1 MSRKKPTH
9 KLFFGLFIR
18 VFSVL
23 TLIVVAFFALVFSPP
38 MQAMLQKSSHE
49 SFAQRASSKAAAVSQ
64 NLRRRWSNLDS
75 VASDLNTTLAD
86 TLNENNA
93 NISDIAD
100 NAHLNQTILAN
111 MYSQLVNLIRQ
122 MNVNDA
128 YIILNGPGR
137 ESEPAKTARA
147 ALYLRTYAPNDYYP
161 KNSDLLLR
169 IGVPAISR
177 TNNLALDSSWQ
188 SCFVPSLCA
197 DTDFWD
203 QPYNAYLHSQGTA
216 NATPSDWGYWCMGH
230 KLYEQDSANLMTYS
244 APLYDANGTLWGILG
259 IGVFRQ
265 NLESVLPAADLGDSG
280 GAWLLARESRSSMRT
295 IWAFGDP
302 AYTAYLGGSSLFLT
316 AQDHL
321 STSTVNKVQG
331 IKEDLAAVAVPL
343 QLYANNTPYAD
354 NQLYLIA
361 VTPLNILNRAA
372 RQITYLLCILGLTM
386 WLACMV
392 GITLISWTTARPITG
407 LAKEIRAIAPQKPL
421 HLTRTGIEEIDL
433 LSQAIEQK
441 NREAV
446 EEASRFS
453 EIAEM
458 TGELFGAFEVDKAS
472 GKVFI
477 TGDMVHLLGLEP
489 SQHWVEMPK
498 NLFDW
503 RMELLMRNQ
512 LNKDEPIY
520 RLINEDGSC
529 QWIKLS
535 ARTGE
540 YNIRGVITNVTDQ
553 VDRRLK
559 MDYEHTYDVLT
570 DLMNNRAFQER
581 LNLLFAGKKS
591 LGLGLMIM
599 WDLDDLKS
607 INDSYGHESGDGYI
621 HSFANWLKT
630 ISGAGSIGF
639 SARRSGDEFFTFVC
653 GFDSVEKRK
662 AFLLEMS
669 RHLQDM
675 TDELYSGTVVKLS
688 ASAGAARFPEDADTP
703 TDLMRCA
710 DAAMY
715 AAKRKGKGMIEL
727 FDATR
732 DCRQSVYL
740 TDLEK
745 LNRLIEQ
752 RMVRFAYQPIV
763 RLRDAQIM
771 GYEMLMRPQGDDF
784 SNPQEALSAAKSLG
798 MLYQM
803 EHLTLFGA
811 IEQAIRDLESGVLA
825 PGRRLLINS
834 IANECLSDEDCAKL
848 CSLALPAL
856 DHQVTLEVTEG
867 EPLNAGELTARK
879 RALLHQLHGRFAL
892 DDYGTGYNGRTTLL
906 TLYPEIIKMD
916 RSLVRN
922 LDTDTYKQEFLR
934 NLVAFATERS
944 MMVLAEGV
952 ETVDELRAA
961 IRLGADLAQGYVL
974 ARPAFT
980 PPELPDEI
988 TAVILENR

>member
-1 MSRKKPTH
+1 MSQKKPTH
-9 KLFFGLFIR
+9 KLFFWLFIR
-18 VFSVL
+18 VFGVL

-38 MQAMLQKSSHE
+38 VQTILQKSSHE

-86 TLNENNA
+86 TLHENNA
-93 NISDIAD
+93 DISDIAD

-111 MYSQLVNLIRQ
+111 MYSPLVNLIRQ

-137 ESEPAKTARA
+137 ENEPAKTARA
-147 ALYLRTYAPNDYYP
+147 ALYLRTNAPNNYYP

-177 TNNLALDSSWQ
+177 TYNLALDSYWQ

-197 DTDFWD
+197 DTDFFD

-216 NATPSDWGYWCMGH
+216 NAAPSDWGYWCMGR
-230 KLYEQDSANLMTYS
+230 KLYEHDAANLMTYS
-244 APLYDANGTLWGILG
+244 VPLYNASGTLWGILG
-259 IGVFRQ
+259 IGFFQQ
-265 NLESVLPAADLGDSG
+265 NLESVLPAADLGDGG

-302 AYTAYLGGSSLFLT
+302 AYTVYLGDSSLFLA

-321 STSTVNKVQG
+321 AISIVDKVQG
-331 IKEDLAAVAVPL
+331 ITEDLAAVSVPL
-343 QLYANNTPYAD
+343 QLYANNTPYAG

-361 VTPLNILNRAA
+361 VTPLSILNRAA
-372 RQITYLLCILGLTM
+372 IQITTLLCILGCAV
-386 WLACMV
+386 WFACIL
-392 GITLISWTTARPITG
+392 GTTLIAWVTTRPIAG
-407 LAKEIRAIAPQKPL
+407 LSEEVRSMAPQKTMR
-421 HLTRTGIEEIDL
+421 LTRTGITEIDV
-433 LSQAIEQK
+433 LSQAVEQK
-441 NREAV
+441 NREV
-446 EEASRFS
+446 MEEASRFS

-458 TGELFGAFEVDKAS
+458 TGELFGAFEVEKAS

-498 NLFDW
+498 NLFDR

-535 ARTGE
+535 MRTGE
-540 YNIRGVITNVTDQ
+540 YSIRGVITNVTDQ

-581 LNLLFAGKKS
+581 LNKLFVGKKS

-630 ISGAGSIGF
+630 VSSAGSIGF

-662 AFLLEMS
+662 ALLLEMS
-669 RHLQDM
+669 RHLQNM

-703 TDLMRCA
+703 IDLMRCA

-784 SNPQEALSAAKSLG
+784 SNPQEVLSAAKSLG

-811 IEQAIRDLESGVLA
+811 VEQAIRDLESGVLA
-825 PGRRLLINS
+825 PGRRLLMNS

-848 CSLALPAL
+848 CDLALPAL

-867 EPLNAGELTARK
+867 EPMNAELTARK
-879 RALLHQLHGRFAL
+879 RALLHHLHGRFAL

>member
-1 MSRKKPTH
+1 MSQKKPTH
-9 KLFFGLFIR
+9 KLFFWLFIR

-23 TLIVVAFFALVFSPP
+23 TLTIVAFFALVFSPP
-38 MQAMLQKSSHE
+38 LQTILQKSSHE

-86 TLNENNA
+86 TLHENNA

-100 NAHLNQTILAN
+100 NPHLNQTILAN
-111 MYSQLVNLIRQ
+111 MYSPLVNLIRQ

-137 ESEPAKTARA
+137 ENEPAKTARA
-147 ALYLRTYAPNDYYP
+147 ALYLRTNAPNNYYP

-169 IGVPAISR
+169 IGAPAISR
-177 TNNLALDSSWQ
+177 TYNLALDSYWQ

-197 DTDFWD
+197 DTDFFD

-216 NATPSDWGYWCMGH
+216 NAAPSDWGYWCMGR
-230 KLYEQDSANLMTYS
+230 KLYKHDAANLMTYS
-244 APLYDANGTLWGILG
+244 VPLYNASGTLWGILG
-259 IGVFRQ
+259 IGFLQQ
-265 NLESVLPAADLGDSG
+265 NLENVLPAADLGDGG
-280 GAWLLARESRSSMRT
+280 GAWLLAHESHSSMRT

-302 AYTAYLGGSSLFLT
+302 AYTVYLGNSSLSLT
-316 AQDHL
+316 AQEHL
-321 STSTVNKVQG
+321 ATSTVDKVQG
-331 IKEDLAAVAVPL
+331 ITEDLAAVSVPL

-361 VTPLNILNRAA
+361 VTPLSILNRAA
-372 RQITYLLCILGLTM
+372 IQITTLLCILGHVI
-386 WLACMV
+386 WLACIL
-392 GITLISWTTARPITG
+392 GTTLIAWVTTRPITD
-407 LAKEIRAIAPQKPL
+407 LSKEVRAMAPQKPM
-421 HLTRTGIEEIDL
+421 HLTRTGIEEIDV
-433 LSQAIEQK
+433 LSQAVEQK

-458 TGELFGAFEVDKAS
+458 TGELFGAFEVEKAS

-489 SQHWVEMPK
+489 SQHWVEMPQ
-498 NLFDW
+498 NLFDR
-503 RMELLMRNQ
+503 RMEILMRDQ

-535 ARTGE
+535 VRTGE
-540 YNIRGVITNVTDQ
+540 YSIRGVITNVTDQ

-581 LNLLFAGKKS
+581 LNQLFVGKKS

-607 INDSYGHESGDGYI
+607 INDSHGHESGDGYI

-630 ISGAGSIGF
+630 ISGAGPIGF
-639 SARRSGDEFFTFVC
+639 SARRSGDEFFTFLC

-669 RHLQDM
+669 RHLHDM

-703 TDLMRCA
+703 TELMRCA

-715 AAKRKGKGMIEL
+715 AAKREGKGMIEL

-732 DCRQSVYL
+732 DRRQSVYL

-763 RLRDAQIM
+763 RLRDARIM
-771 GYEMLMRPQGDDF
+771 GYEMLLRPQGDDF
-784 SNPQEALSAAKSLG
+784 SNPQEVLSAAKSLG

-825 PGRRLLINS
+825 PGRRLLMNS

-848 CSLALPAL
+848 CDLALPVL

-867 EPLNAGELTARK
+867 EPMNAELTARK
-879 RALLHQLHGRFAL
+879 RALLHHLHGRFAL

-934 NLVAFATERS
+934 NLVAFAAERS

>member
-1 MSRKKPTH
+1 
-9 KLFFGLFIR
+9 
-18 VFSVL
+18 
-23 TLIVVAFFALVFSPP
+23 
-38 MQAMLQKSSHE
+38 
-49 SFAQRASSKAAAVSQ
+49 
-64 NLRRRWSNLDS
+64 
-75 VASDLNTTLAD
+75 
-86 TLNENNA
+86 
-93 NISDIAD
+93 
-100 NAHLNQTILAN
+100 
-111 MYSQLVNLIRQ
+111 MY
-122 MNVNDA
+122 
-128 YIILNGPGR
+128 
-137 ESEPAKTARA
+137 
-147 ALYLRTYAPNDYYP
+147 
-161 KNSDLLLR
+161 
-169 IGVPAISR
+169 
-177 TNNLALDSSWQ
+177 
-188 SCFVPSLCA
+188 
-197 DTDFWD
+197 
-203 QPYNAYLHSQGTA
+203 
-216 NATPSDWGYWCMGH
+216 
-230 KLYEQDSANLMTYS
+230 
-244 APLYDANGTLWGILG
+244 
-259 IGVFRQ
+259 
-265 NLESVLPAADLGDSG
+265 LGDS
-280 GAWLLARESRSSMRT
+280 
-295 IWAFGDP
+295 
-302 AYTAYLGGSSLFLT
+302 SLSLT
-316 AQDHL
+316 AQEHL
-321 STSTVNKVQG
+321 ATSTVDKVQG
-331 IKEDLAAVAVPL
+331 ITEDLAAVSVPL
-343 QLYANNTPYAD
+343 QLYANNTPYAG

-361 VTPLNILNRAA
+361 VTPLSVLNRAA
-372 RQITYLLCILGLTM
+372 IQITTLLCILGHVIWFVCILGTS
-386 WLACMV
+386 
-392 GITLISWTTARPITG
+392 LIAWVTTRPITD
-407 LAKEIRAIAPQKPL
+407 LSKEVRAMAPQKPM
-421 HLTRTGIEEIDL
+421 HLTRTGIEEIDV
-433 LSQAIEQK
+433 LSQAVEQK

-458 TGELFGAFEVDKAS
+458 TGELFGAFEVEKAS

-489 SQHWVEMPK
+489 SQHWVEMPQ
-498 NLFDW
+498 NLFDR
-503 RMELLMRNQ
+503 RMEILMRDQ

-535 ARTGE
+535 VRTGE
-540 YNIRGVITNVTDQ
+540 YSIRGVITNVTDQ

-581 LNLLFAGKKS
+581 LNKLFVDKKS

-607 INDSYGHESGDGYI
+607 INDSHGHESGDGYI

-630 ISGAGSIGF
+630 VSGAGSIGF
-639 SARRSGDEFFTFVC
+639 SARRSGDEFFTFLC

-675 TDELYSGTVVKLS
+675 TDELYNGTVVKLS

-703 TDLMRCA
+703 TELMRCA

-715 AAKRKGKGMIEL
+715 AAKREGKGMIEL

-763 RLRDAQIM
+763 RLRDARIM

-784 SNPQEALSAAKSLG
+784 SNPQEVLSAAKSLG

-848 CSLALPAL
+848 CDLALPVL

-867 EPLNAGELTARK
+867 EPMNAELTARK
-879 RALLHQLHGRFAL
+879 RALLHHLHGRFAL

-916 RSLVRN
+916 RSLGP
-922 LDTDTYKQEFLR
+922 Q
-934 NLVAFATERS
+934 
-944 MMVLAEGV
+944 
-952 ETVDELRAA
+952 
-961 IRLGADLAQGYVL
+961 LGHGYL
-974 ARPAFT
+974 
-980 PPELPDEI
+980 
-988 TAVILENR
+988 